1 MRTMSK
7 NVKKACFL
15 AEEIKRQIKNRKRAM
30 LGKGMFN
37 KHTLKHLSISFN
49 VEEMVNNYLFT
60 PRESK

>member
-15 AEEIKRQIKNRKRAM
+15 AEEIKRQIKNRRRAM

-37 KHTLKHLSISFN
+37 KHTLKHLSRDFN
-49 VEEMVNNYLFT
+49 IEEMVNNYLFT
-60 PRESK
+60 PKESK